1 MTDAPVSRVV
11 NDANI
16 NAVVEDARGRE
27 IAVRFPGSFLR
38 MRLARYVGAELQN
51 NQEWWGN
58 AIVALAVTA
67 IGELPIPEARTADA
81 VEGIIYKLDD
91 DGMVAVALW
100 LKVESE
106 KRSDN
111 MAAAAKN

>member
-38 MRLARYVGAELQN
+38 M
-51 NQEWWGN
+51 
-58 AIVALAVTA
+58 
-67 IGELPIPEARTADA
+67 
-81 VEGIIYKLDD
+81 
-91 DGMVAVALW
+91 VAVALW